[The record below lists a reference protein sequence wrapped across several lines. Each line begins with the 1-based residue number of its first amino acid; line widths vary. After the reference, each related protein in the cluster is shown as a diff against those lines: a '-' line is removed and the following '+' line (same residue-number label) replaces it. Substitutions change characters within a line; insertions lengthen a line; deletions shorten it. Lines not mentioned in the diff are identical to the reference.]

1 MVIFSYI
8 EYLKY
13 SRIIKEEYSLNEEV
27 AEYKYDNK
35 KINHIHDKT
44 FRKILDDKKEFTIFI
59 NKIFNLEEKLEE
71 KDIEKYNRKFV
82 SVDYT
87 NQESDVIYK
96 LKNKE
101 IFILVEHQTKI
112 DKKMPIRILK
122 YELEIIRSRMDEN
135 NRLEFPII
143 IPIVL
148 YTGKQRWNAKIN
160 YPSYNS
166 ELARYR
172 GLKKV
177 EYNLVD
183 INDYT
188 IEDLYKENSI
198 LTKIM
203 ILEKSNKYIEIIN
216 NVDKIVNK
224 VYDSELYTQTQKEM
238 LLNILNN
245 TMINIVGNKK
255 MKEYKI
261 KLEGG
266 ENMLA
271 LYEMIENER
280 NEIYSTGIKE
290 GKVKG
295 KIEGKIEGIKAI
307 AKKMLRMKFDKD
319 TIMKATGIKEEELE
333 KLKKYNRRYMHMENI
348 LNNSIELNNN
358 LEIEKEQKNF
368 LETTLGKT
376 INTGIDIGIRAILP
390 DYIEEQIIDLK
401 DNLIKYGLKEGIKK
415 SIDDAINI
423 GKSAIGIVSGNF
435 ENIAQMQEAIKN
447 GGIIDNVSSLLDS
460 VINKVQSNGLI
471 NSTVARTIKQGKN
484 SILNNVEK
492 NIENTFNNQ
501 IKALNYT
508 EKYIENWKDYFENKD
523 FDGMEKE
530 YKKIKTEMNYLAP
543 IEKMINEAR
552 TIENL
557 HMLIKNNGQD
567 FNLTKEQMELAEKL
581 Q

>member
-13 SRIIKEEYSLNEEV
+13 SRIIKEEYLLNEEV

-216 NVDKIVNK
+216 NVDKIVNE
-224 VYDSELYTQTQKEM
+224 VYDSKLYTQTQKEM

-295 KIEGKIEGIKAI
+295 KIEGIKAI

-333 KLKKYNRRYMHMENI
+333 KLKK
-348 LNNSIELNNN
+348 
-358 LEIEKEQKNF
+358 
-368 LETTLGKT
+368 
-376 INTGIDIGIRAILP
+376 
-390 DYIEEQIIDLK
+390 
-401 DNLIKYGLKEGIKK
+401 
-415 SIDDAINI
+415 
-423 GKSAIGIVSGNF
+423 
-435 ENIAQMQEAIKN
+435 
-447 GGIIDNVSSLLDS
+447 
-460 VINKVQSNGLI
+460 
-471 NSTVARTIKQGKN
+471 
-484 SILNNVEK
+484 
-492 NIENTFNNQ
+492 
-501 IKALNYT
+501 
-508 EKYIENWKDYFENKD
+508 
-523 FDGMEKE
+523 
-530 YKKIKTEMNYLAP
+530 
-543 IEKMINEAR
+543 
-552 TIENL
+552 
-557 HMLIKNNGQD
+557 
-567 FNLTKEQMELAEKL
+567 
-581 Q
+581 

>member
-59 NKIFNLEEKLEE
+59 NKIFNLEEKVEE

-216 NVDKIVNK
+216 NVDKIVNI
-224 VYDSELYTQTQKEM
+224 VYDSKLYTQTQKEM

-295 KIEGKIEGIKAI
+295 KIEGIKAI
-307 AKKMLRMKFDKD
+307 AKKMIRMKFDKN
-319 TIMKATGIKEEELE
+319 TIIKATGIKEEELE
-333 KLKKYNRRYMHMENI
+333 KLKK
-348 LNNSIELNNN
+348 
-358 LEIEKEQKNF
+358 
-368 LETTLGKT
+368 
-376 INTGIDIGIRAILP
+376 
-390 DYIEEQIIDLK
+390 
-401 DNLIKYGLKEGIKK
+401 
-415 SIDDAINI
+415 
-423 GKSAIGIVSGNF
+423 
-435 ENIAQMQEAIKN
+435 
-447 GGIIDNVSSLLDS
+447 
-460 VINKVQSNGLI
+460 
-471 NSTVARTIKQGKN
+471 
-484 SILNNVEK
+484 
-492 NIENTFNNQ
+492 
-501 IKALNYT
+501 
-508 EKYIENWKDYFENKD
+508 
-523 FDGMEKE
+523 
-530 YKKIKTEMNYLAP
+530 
-543 IEKMINEAR
+543 
-552 TIENL
+552 
-557 HMLIKNNGQD
+557 
-567 FNLTKEQMELAEKL
+567 
-581 Q
+581 

>member
-59 NKIFNLEEKLEE
+59 NKIFNLEERLEE

-224 VYDSELYTQTQKEM
+224 VYDSKLYTQTQKEM

-280 NEIYSTGIKE
+280 NKIYSTGIKE

-307 AKKMLRMKFDKD
+307 AKKMLRIKFDKD

-333 KLKKYNRRYMHMENI
+333 KMKK
-348 LNNSIELNNN
+348 
-358 LEIEKEQKNF
+358 
-368 LETTLGKT
+368 
-376 INTGIDIGIRAILP
+376 
-390 DYIEEQIIDLK
+390 
-401 DNLIKYGLKEGIKK
+401 
-415 SIDDAINI
+415 
-423 GKSAIGIVSGNF
+423 
-435 ENIAQMQEAIKN
+435 
-447 GGIIDNVSSLLDS
+447 
-460 VINKVQSNGLI
+460 
-471 NSTVARTIKQGKN
+471 
-484 SILNNVEK
+484 
-492 NIENTFNNQ
+492 
-501 IKALNYT
+501 
-508 EKYIENWKDYFENKD
+508 
-523 FDGMEKE
+523 
-530 YKKIKTEMNYLAP
+530 
-543 IEKMINEAR
+543 
-552 TIENL
+552 
-557 HMLIKNNGQD
+557 
-567 FNLTKEQMELAEKL
+567 
-581 Q
+581 

>member
-183 INDYT
+183 INDHT

-216 NVDKIVNK
+216 NVDKIVNI
-224 VYDSELYTQTQKEM
+224 VYDSKLYTQTQKEM

-307 AKKMLRMKFDKD
+307 AKKMLRMKFDKN

-333 KLKKYNRRYMHMENI
+333 NLKK
-348 LNNSIELNNN
+348 
-358 LEIEKEQKNF
+358 
-368 LETTLGKT
+368 
-376 INTGIDIGIRAILP
+376 
-390 DYIEEQIIDLK
+390 
-401 DNLIKYGLKEGIKK
+401 
-415 SIDDAINI
+415 
-423 GKSAIGIVSGNF
+423 
-435 ENIAQMQEAIKN
+435 
-447 GGIIDNVSSLLDS
+447 
-460 VINKVQSNGLI
+460 
-471 NSTVARTIKQGKN
+471 
-484 SILNNVEK
+484 
-492 NIENTFNNQ
+492 
-501 IKALNYT
+501 
-508 EKYIENWKDYFENKD
+508 
-523 FDGMEKE
+523 
-530 YKKIKTEMNYLAP
+530 
-543 IEKMINEAR
+543 
-552 TIENL
+552 
-557 HMLIKNNGQD
+557 
-567 FNLTKEQMELAEKL
+567 
-581 Q
+581 

>member
-172 GLKKV
+172 GIKKV

-224 VYDSELYTQTQKEM
+224 VYDSKLYTQTQKEM

-261 KLEGG
+261 KLKGG

-290 GKVKG
+290 GKVK
-295 KIEGKIEGIKAI
+295 GKIEGIKAI

-333 KLKKYNRRYMHMENI
+333 KLKK
-348 LNNSIELNNN
+348 
-358 LEIEKEQKNF
+358 
-368 LETTLGKT
+368 
-376 INTGIDIGIRAILP
+376 
-390 DYIEEQIIDLK
+390 
-401 DNLIKYGLKEGIKK
+401 
-415 SIDDAINI
+415 
-423 GKSAIGIVSGNF
+423 
-435 ENIAQMQEAIKN
+435 
-447 GGIIDNVSSLLDS
+447 
-460 VINKVQSNGLI
+460 
-471 NSTVARTIKQGKN
+471 
-484 SILNNVEK
+484 
-492 NIENTFNNQ
+492 
-501 IKALNYT
+501 
-508 EKYIENWKDYFENKD
+508 
-523 FDGMEKE
+523 
-530 YKKIKTEMNYLAP
+530 
-543 IEKMINEAR
+543 
-552 TIENL
+552 
-557 HMLIKNNGQD
+557 
-567 FNLTKEQMELAEKL
+567 
-581 Q
+581 

>member
-59 NKIFNLEEKLEE
+59 NKIFNLEEKVEE

-224 VYDSELYTQTQKEM
+224 VYDSKLYTQTQKEM

-295 KIEGKIEGIKAI
+295 KIEGIKAI

-319 TIMKATGIKEEELE
+319 TIMKATGIKEDELE
-333 KLKKYNRRYMHMENI
+333 NLKK
-348 LNNSIELNNN
+348 
-358 LEIEKEQKNF
+358 
-368 LETTLGKT
+368 
-376 INTGIDIGIRAILP
+376 
-390 DYIEEQIIDLK
+390 
-401 DNLIKYGLKEGIKK
+401 
-415 SIDDAINI
+415 
-423 GKSAIGIVSGNF
+423 
-435 ENIAQMQEAIKN
+435 
-447 GGIIDNVSSLLDS
+447 
-460 VINKVQSNGLI
+460 
-471 NSTVARTIKQGKN
+471 
-484 SILNNVEK
+484 
-492 NIENTFNNQ
+492 
-501 IKALNYT
+501 
-508 EKYIENWKDYFENKD
+508 
-523 FDGMEKE
+523 
-530 YKKIKTEMNYLAP
+530 
-543 IEKMINEAR
+543 
-552 TIENL
+552 
-557 HMLIKNNGQD
+557 
-567 FNLTKEQMELAEKL
+567 
-581 Q
+581 

>member
-82 SVDYT
+82 SVNYI

-224 VYDSELYTQTQKEM
+224 VYDSKLYTQTQKEM

-261 KLEGG
+261 KLKGG

-295 KIEGKIEGIKAI
+295 KIEGIKAI

-333 KLKKYNRRYMHMENI
+333 NLKK
-348 LNNSIELNNN
+348 
-358 LEIEKEQKNF
+358 
-368 LETTLGKT
+368 
-376 INTGIDIGIRAILP
+376 
-390 DYIEEQIIDLK
+390 
-401 DNLIKYGLKEGIKK
+401 
-415 SIDDAINI
+415 
-423 GKSAIGIVSGNF
+423 
-435 ENIAQMQEAIKN
+435 
-447 GGIIDNVSSLLDS
+447 
-460 VINKVQSNGLI
+460 
-471 NSTVARTIKQGKN
+471 
-484 SILNNVEK
+484 
-492 NIENTFNNQ
+492 
-501 IKALNYT
+501 
-508 EKYIENWKDYFENKD
+508 
-523 FDGMEKE
+523 
-530 YKKIKTEMNYLAP
+530 
-543 IEKMINEAR
+543 
-552 TIENL
+552 
-557 HMLIKNNGQD
+557 
-567 FNLTKEQMELAEKL
+567 
-581 Q
+581 

>member
-27 AEYKYDNK
+27 AGYKYDNK

-224 VYDSELYTQTQKEM
+224 VNDSKLYTQTQKEM

-261 KLEGG
+261 KLKGG

-333 KLKKYNRRYMHMENI
+333 KLKK
-348 LNNSIELNNN
+348 
-358 LEIEKEQKNF
+358 
-368 LETTLGKT
+368 
-376 INTGIDIGIRAILP
+376 
-390 DYIEEQIIDLK
+390 
-401 DNLIKYGLKEGIKK
+401 
-415 SIDDAINI
+415 
-423 GKSAIGIVSGNF
+423 
-435 ENIAQMQEAIKN
+435 
-447 GGIIDNVSSLLDS
+447 
-460 VINKVQSNGLI
+460 
-471 NSTVARTIKQGKN
+471 
-484 SILNNVEK
+484 
-492 NIENTFNNQ
+492 
-501 IKALNYT
+501 
-508 EKYIENWKDYFENKD
+508 
-523 FDGMEKE
+523 
-530 YKKIKTEMNYLAP
+530 
-543 IEKMINEAR
+543 
-552 TIENL
+552 
-557 HMLIKNNGQD
+557 
-567 FNLTKEQMELAEKL
+567 
-581 Q
+581 

>member
-224 VYDSELYTQTQKEM
+224 VYDSKLYTQTQKEM

-295 KIEGKIEGIKAI
+295 KIEGIKAI

-319 TIMKATGIKEEELE
+319 TIIKATGIKEDELE
-333 KLKKYNRRYMHMENI
+333 NLKK
-348 LNNSIELNNN
+348 
-358 LEIEKEQKNF
+358 
-368 LETTLGKT
+368 
-376 INTGIDIGIRAILP
+376 
-390 DYIEEQIIDLK
+390 
-401 DNLIKYGLKEGIKK
+401 
-415 SIDDAINI
+415 
-423 GKSAIGIVSGNF
+423 
-435 ENIAQMQEAIKN
+435 
-447 GGIIDNVSSLLDS
+447 
-460 VINKVQSNGLI
+460 
-471 NSTVARTIKQGKN
+471 
-484 SILNNVEK
+484 
-492 NIENTFNNQ
+492 
-501 IKALNYT
+501 
-508 EKYIENWKDYFENKD
+508 
-523 FDGMEKE
+523 
-530 YKKIKTEMNYLAP
+530 
-543 IEKMINEAR
+543 
-552 TIENL
+552 
-557 HMLIKNNGQD
+557 
-567 FNLTKEQMELAEKL
+567 
-581 Q
+581 

>member
-295 KIEGKIEGIKAI
+295 KIEGIKAI

-333 KLKKYNRRYMHMENI
+333 KLKK
-348 LNNSIELNNN
+348 
-358 LEIEKEQKNF
+358 
-368 LETTLGKT
+368 
-376 INTGIDIGIRAILP
+376 
-390 DYIEEQIIDLK
+390 
-401 DNLIKYGLKEGIKK
+401 
-415 SIDDAINI
+415 
-423 GKSAIGIVSGNF
+423 
-435 ENIAQMQEAIKN
+435 
-447 GGIIDNVSSLLDS
+447 
-460 VINKVQSNGLI
+460 
-471 NSTVARTIKQGKN
+471 
-484 SILNNVEK
+484 
-492 NIENTFNNQ
+492 
-501 IKALNYT
+501 
-508 EKYIENWKDYFENKD
+508 
-523 FDGMEKE
+523 
-530 YKKIKTEMNYLAP
+530 
-543 IEKMINEAR
+543 
-552 TIENL
+552 
-557 HMLIKNNGQD
+557 
-567 FNLTKEQMELAEKL
+567 
-581 Q
+581 

>member
-59 NKIFNLEEKLEE
+59 NKIFNLEERLEE

-224 VYDSELYTQTQKEM
+224 VYDSKLYTQTQKEM

-295 KIEGKIEGIKAI
+295 KIEGIKAI

-319 TIMKATGIKEEELE
+319 TIMKTTGIKEEELE
-333 KLKKYNRRYMHMENI
+333 KMKK
-348 LNNSIELNNN
+348 
-358 LEIEKEQKNF
+358 
-368 LETTLGKT
+368 
-376 INTGIDIGIRAILP
+376 
-390 DYIEEQIIDLK
+390 
-401 DNLIKYGLKEGIKK
+401 
-415 SIDDAINI
+415 
-423 GKSAIGIVSGNF
+423 
-435 ENIAQMQEAIKN
+435 
-447 GGIIDNVSSLLDS
+447 
-460 VINKVQSNGLI
+460 
-471 NSTVARTIKQGKN
+471 
-484 SILNNVEK
+484 
-492 NIENTFNNQ
+492 
-501 IKALNYT
+501 
-508 EKYIENWKDYFENKD
+508 
-523 FDGMEKE
+523 
-530 YKKIKTEMNYLAP
+530 
-543 IEKMINEAR
+543 
-552 TIENL
+552 
-557 HMLIKNNGQD
+557 
-567 FNLTKEQMELAEKL
+567 
-581 Q
+581 

>member
-59 NKIFNLEEKLEE
+59 NKIFNLEERLEE

-216 NVDKIVNK
+216 NVDKIVTK
-224 VYDSELYTQTQKEM
+224 VYDSKLYTQTQKEM

-295 KIEGKIEGIKAI
+295 KIEGIKAI
-307 AKKMLRMKFDKD
+307 AKKMIRMKFDKD

-333 KLKKYNRRYMHMENI
+333 KMKK
-348 LNNSIELNNN
+348 
-358 LEIEKEQKNF
+358 
-368 LETTLGKT
+368 
-376 INTGIDIGIRAILP
+376 
-390 DYIEEQIIDLK
+390 
-401 DNLIKYGLKEGIKK
+401 
-415 SIDDAINI
+415 
-423 GKSAIGIVSGNF
+423 
-435 ENIAQMQEAIKN
+435 
-447 GGIIDNVSSLLDS
+447 
-460 VINKVQSNGLI
+460 
-471 NSTVARTIKQGKN
+471 
-484 SILNNVEK
+484 
-492 NIENTFNNQ
+492 
-501 IKALNYT
+501 
-508 EKYIENWKDYFENKD
+508 
-523 FDGMEKE
+523 
-530 YKKIKTEMNYLAP
+530 
-543 IEKMINEAR
+543 
-552 TIENL
+552 
-557 HMLIKNNGQD
+557 
-567 FNLTKEQMELAEKL
+567 
-581 Q
+581 

>member
-122 YELEIIRSRMDEN
+122 YELEIIRSRIDEN

-216 NVDKIVNK
+216 NVDKIVNE
-224 VYDSELYTQTQKEM
+224 VYDSKLYTQTQKEM

-295 KIEGKIEGIKAI
+295 KIEGIKAI

-333 KLKKYNRRYMHMENI
+333 NLKK
-348 LNNSIELNNN
+348 
-358 LEIEKEQKNF
+358 
-368 LETTLGKT
+368 
-376 INTGIDIGIRAILP
+376 
-390 DYIEEQIIDLK
+390 
-401 DNLIKYGLKEGIKK
+401 
-415 SIDDAINI
+415 
-423 GKSAIGIVSGNF
+423 
-435 ENIAQMQEAIKN
+435 
-447 GGIIDNVSSLLDS
+447 
-460 VINKVQSNGLI
+460 
-471 NSTVARTIKQGKN
+471 
-484 SILNNVEK
+484 
-492 NIENTFNNQ
+492 
-501 IKALNYT
+501 
-508 EKYIENWKDYFENKD
+508 
-523 FDGMEKE
+523 
-530 YKKIKTEMNYLAP
+530 
-543 IEKMINEAR
+543 
-552 TIENL
+552 
-557 HMLIKNNGQD
+557 
-567 FNLTKEQMELAEKL
+567 
-581 Q
+581 

>member
-224 VYDSELYTQTQKEM
+224 VYDSKLYTQTQKEM

-290 GKVKG
+290 
-295 KIEGKIEGIKAI
+295 
-307 AKKMLRMKFDKD
+307 
-319 TIMKATGIKEEELE
+319 EELE
-333 KLKKYNRRYMHMENI
+333 KMKK
-348 LNNSIELNNN
+348 
-358 LEIEKEQKNF
+358 
-368 LETTLGKT
+368 
-376 INTGIDIGIRAILP
+376 
-390 DYIEEQIIDLK
+390 
-401 DNLIKYGLKEGIKK
+401 
-415 SIDDAINI
+415 
-423 GKSAIGIVSGNF
+423 
-435 ENIAQMQEAIKN
+435 
-447 GGIIDNVSSLLDS
+447 
-460 VINKVQSNGLI
+460 
-471 NSTVARTIKQGKN
+471 
-484 SILNNVEK
+484 
-492 NIENTFNNQ
+492 
-501 IKALNYT
+501 
-508 EKYIENWKDYFENKD
+508 
-523 FDGMEKE
+523 
-530 YKKIKTEMNYLAP
+530 
-543 IEKMINEAR
+543 
-552 TIENL
+552 
-557 HMLIKNNGQD
+557 
-567 FNLTKEQMELAEKL
+567 
-581 Q
+581 

>member
-216 NVDKIVNK
+216 NVDKIVNE
-224 VYDSELYTQTQKEM
+224 VYDSKLYTQTQKEM

-295 KIEGKIEGIKAI
+295 KIEGIKAI

-333 KLKKYNRRYMHMENI
+333 NLKK
-348 LNNSIELNNN
+348 
-358 LEIEKEQKNF
+358 
-368 LETTLGKT
+368 
-376 INTGIDIGIRAILP
+376 
-390 DYIEEQIIDLK
+390 
-401 DNLIKYGLKEGIKK
+401 
-415 SIDDAINI
+415 
-423 GKSAIGIVSGNF
+423 
-435 ENIAQMQEAIKN
+435 
-447 GGIIDNVSSLLDS
+447 
-460 VINKVQSNGLI
+460 
-471 NSTVARTIKQGKN
+471 
-484 SILNNVEK
+484 
-492 NIENTFNNQ
+492 
-501 IKALNYT
+501 
-508 EKYIENWKDYFENKD
+508 
-523 FDGMEKE
+523 
-530 YKKIKTEMNYLAP
+530 
-543 IEKMINEAR
+543 
-552 TIENL
+552 
-557 HMLIKNNGQD
+557 
-567 FNLTKEQMELAEKL
+567 
-581 Q
+581 

>member
-166 ELARYR
+166 ELARYI

-224 VYDSELYTQTQKEM
+224 VYDSKLYTQTQKEM

-295 KIEGKIEGIKAI
+295 KIEGIKAI

-333 KLKKYNRRYMHMENI
+333 KLKK
-348 LNNSIELNNN
+348 
-358 LEIEKEQKNF
+358 
-368 LETTLGKT
+368 
-376 INTGIDIGIRAILP
+376 
-390 DYIEEQIIDLK
+390 
-401 DNLIKYGLKEGIKK
+401 
-415 SIDDAINI
+415 
-423 GKSAIGIVSGNF
+423 
-435 ENIAQMQEAIKN
+435 
-447 GGIIDNVSSLLDS
+447 
-460 VINKVQSNGLI
+460 
-471 NSTVARTIKQGKN
+471 
-484 SILNNVEK
+484 
-492 NIENTFNNQ
+492 
-501 IKALNYT
+501 
-508 EKYIENWKDYFENKD
+508 
-523 FDGMEKE
+523 
-530 YKKIKTEMNYLAP
+530 
-543 IEKMINEAR
+543 
-552 TIENL
+552 
-557 HMLIKNNGQD
+557 
-567 FNLTKEQMELAEKL
+567 
-581 Q
+581 

>member
-224 VYDSELYTQTQKEM
+224 VYDSKLYTQTQKEM

-295 KIEGKIEGIKAI
+295 KIEGIKAI

-333 KLKKYNRRYMHMENI
+333 NLKK
-348 LNNSIELNNN
+348 
-358 LEIEKEQKNF
+358 
-368 LETTLGKT
+368 
-376 INTGIDIGIRAILP
+376 
-390 DYIEEQIIDLK
+390 
-401 DNLIKYGLKEGIKK
+401 
-415 SIDDAINI
+415 
-423 GKSAIGIVSGNF
+423 
-435 ENIAQMQEAIKN
+435 
-447 GGIIDNVSSLLDS
+447 
-460 VINKVQSNGLI
+460 
-471 NSTVARTIKQGKN
+471 
-484 SILNNVEK
+484 
-492 NIENTFNNQ
+492 
-501 IKALNYT
+501 
-508 EKYIENWKDYFENKD
+508 
-523 FDGMEKE
+523 
-530 YKKIKTEMNYLAP
+530 
-543 IEKMINEAR
+543 
-552 TIENL
+552 
-557 HMLIKNNGQD
+557 
-567 FNLTKEQMELAEKL
+567 
-581 Q
+581 

>member
-59 NKIFNLEEKLEE
+59 NKIFNLEERLEE

-216 NVDKIVNK
+216 NVDKIVNI
-224 VYDSELYTQTQKEM
+224 VYDSKLYTQTQKEM

-295 KIEGKIEGIKAI
+295 KIEGIKAI

-333 KLKKYNRRYMHMENI
+333 KLKK
-348 LNNSIELNNN
+348 
-358 LEIEKEQKNF
+358 
-368 LETTLGKT
+368 
-376 INTGIDIGIRAILP
+376 
-390 DYIEEQIIDLK
+390 
-401 DNLIKYGLKEGIKK
+401 
-415 SIDDAINI
+415 
-423 GKSAIGIVSGNF
+423 
-435 ENIAQMQEAIKN
+435 
-447 GGIIDNVSSLLDS
+447 
-460 VINKVQSNGLI
+460 
-471 NSTVARTIKQGKN
+471 
-484 SILNNVEK
+484 
-492 NIENTFNNQ
+492 
-501 IKALNYT
+501 
-508 EKYIENWKDYFENKD
+508 
-523 FDGMEKE
+523 
-530 YKKIKTEMNYLAP
+530 
-543 IEKMINEAR
+543 
-552 TIENL
+552 
-557 HMLIKNNGQD
+557 
-567 FNLTKEQMELAEKL
+567 
-581 Q
+581 

>member
-59 NKIFNLEEKLEE
+59 NKIFNLEERLEE

-224 VYDSELYTQTQKEM
+224 VYDSKLYTQTQKEM

-261 KLEGG
+261 KLKGG

-295 KIEGKIEGIKAI
+295 KIEGIKAI

-319 TIMKATGIKEEELE
+319 TIMKATGIKEDELE
-333 KLKKYNRRYMHMENI
+333 NLKK
-348 LNNSIELNNN
+348 
-358 LEIEKEQKNF
+358 
-368 LETTLGKT
+368 
-376 INTGIDIGIRAILP
+376 
-390 DYIEEQIIDLK
+390 
-401 DNLIKYGLKEGIKK
+401 
-415 SIDDAINI
+415 
-423 GKSAIGIVSGNF
+423 
-435 ENIAQMQEAIKN
+435 
-447 GGIIDNVSSLLDS
+447 
-460 VINKVQSNGLI
+460 
-471 NSTVARTIKQGKN
+471 
-484 SILNNVEK
+484 
-492 NIENTFNNQ
+492 
-501 IKALNYT
+501 
-508 EKYIENWKDYFENKD
+508 
-523 FDGMEKE
+523 
-530 YKKIKTEMNYLAP
+530 
-543 IEKMINEAR
+543 
-552 TIENL
+552 
-557 HMLIKNNGQD
+557 
-567 FNLTKEQMELAEKL
+567 
-581 Q
+581 

>member
-13 SRIIKEEYSLNEEV
+13 SRIIKEEYLLNEEV

-224 VYDSELYTQTQKEM
+224 VYDSKLYTQTQKEM

-333 KLKKYNRRYMHMENI
+333 KLKK
-348 LNNSIELNNN
+348 
-358 LEIEKEQKNF
+358 
-368 LETTLGKT
+368 
-376 INTGIDIGIRAILP
+376 
-390 DYIEEQIIDLK
+390 
-401 DNLIKYGLKEGIKK
+401 
-415 SIDDAINI
+415 
-423 GKSAIGIVSGNF
+423 
-435 ENIAQMQEAIKN
+435 
-447 GGIIDNVSSLLDS
+447 
-460 VINKVQSNGLI
+460 
-471 NSTVARTIKQGKN
+471 
-484 SILNNVEK
+484 
-492 NIENTFNNQ
+492 
-501 IKALNYT
+501 
-508 EKYIENWKDYFENKD
+508 
-523 FDGMEKE
+523 
-530 YKKIKTEMNYLAP
+530 
-543 IEKMINEAR
+543 
-552 TIENL
+552 
-557 HMLIKNNGQD
+557 
-567 FNLTKEQMELAEKL
+567 
-581 Q
+581 

>member
-216 NVDKIVNK
+216 NVDKIVNI
-224 VYDSELYTQTQKEM
+224 VYDSKLYTQTQKEM

-307 AKKMLRMKFDKD
+307 AKKMLRMKFDKN

-333 KLKKYNRRYMHMENI
+333 KLKK
-348 LNNSIELNNN
+348 
-358 LEIEKEQKNF
+358 
-368 LETTLGKT
+368 
-376 INTGIDIGIRAILP
+376 
-390 DYIEEQIIDLK
+390 
-401 DNLIKYGLKEGIKK
+401 
-415 SIDDAINI
+415 
-423 GKSAIGIVSGNF
+423 
-435 ENIAQMQEAIKN
+435 
-447 GGIIDNVSSLLDS
+447 
-460 VINKVQSNGLI
+460 
-471 NSTVARTIKQGKN
+471 
-484 SILNNVEK
+484 
-492 NIENTFNNQ
+492 
-501 IKALNYT
+501 
-508 EKYIENWKDYFENKD
+508 
-523 FDGMEKE
+523 
-530 YKKIKTEMNYLAP
+530 
-543 IEKMINEAR
+543 
-552 TIENL
+552 
-557 HMLIKNNGQD
+557 
-567 FNLTKEQMELAEKL
+567 
-581 Q
+581 

>member
-1 MVIFSYI
+1 MVTFSYI
-8 EYLKY
+8 DYLKY
-13 SRIIKEEYSLNEEV
+13 FKIIKEDYMVNEEMSKF
-27 AEYKYDNK
+27 KYGSNK
-35 KINHIHDKT
+35 RKHIHDKT

-224 VYDSELYTQTQKEM
+224 VNDSKLYTQTQKEM

-261 KLEGG
+261 KLKGG

-295 KIEGKIEGIKAI
+295 KIEGIKAI

-333 KLKKYNRRYMHMENI
+333 NLKK
-348 LNNSIELNNN
+348 
-358 LEIEKEQKNF
+358 
-368 LETTLGKT
+368 
-376 INTGIDIGIRAILP
+376 
-390 DYIEEQIIDLK
+390 
-401 DNLIKYGLKEGIKK
+401 
-415 SIDDAINI
+415 
-423 GKSAIGIVSGNF
+423 
-435 ENIAQMQEAIKN
+435 
-447 GGIIDNVSSLLDS
+447 
-460 VINKVQSNGLI
+460 
-471 NSTVARTIKQGKN
+471 
-484 SILNNVEK
+484 
-492 NIENTFNNQ
+492 
-501 IKALNYT
+501 
-508 EKYIENWKDYFENKD
+508 
-523 FDGMEKE
+523 
-530 YKKIKTEMNYLAP
+530 
-543 IEKMINEAR
+543 
-552 TIENL
+552 
-557 HMLIKNNGQD
+557 
-567 FNLTKEQMELAEKL
+567 
-581 Q
+581 

>member
-13 SRIIKEEYSLNEEV
+13 SKIIKEEYSLNEEV

-224 VYDSELYTQTQKEM
+224 VYDSKLYTQTQKEM

-295 KIEGKIEGIKAI
+295 KIEGIKAI

-333 KLKKYNRRYMHMENI
+333 KMKK
-348 LNNSIELNNN
+348 
-358 LEIEKEQKNF
+358 
-368 LETTLGKT
+368 
-376 INTGIDIGIRAILP
+376 
-390 DYIEEQIIDLK
+390 
-401 DNLIKYGLKEGIKK
+401 
-415 SIDDAINI
+415 
-423 GKSAIGIVSGNF
+423 
-435 ENIAQMQEAIKN
+435 
-447 GGIIDNVSSLLDS
+447 
-460 VINKVQSNGLI
+460 
-471 NSTVARTIKQGKN
+471 
-484 SILNNVEK
+484 
-492 NIENTFNNQ
+492 
-501 IKALNYT
+501 
-508 EKYIENWKDYFENKD
+508 
-523 FDGMEKE
+523 
-530 YKKIKTEMNYLAP
+530 
-543 IEKMINEAR
+543 
-552 TIENL
+552 
-557 HMLIKNNGQD
+557 
-567 FNLTKEQMELAEKL
+567 
-581 Q
+581 

>member
-59 NKIFNLEEKLEE
+59 NKIFNLEERLEE

-224 VYDSELYTQTQKEM
+224 VYDSKLYTQTQKEM

-295 KIEGKIEGIKAI
+295 KIEGIKAI
-307 AKKMLRMKFDKD
+307 AKKMIRMKFDKN
-319 TIMKATGIKEEELE
+319 TIIKATGIKEEELE
-333 KLKKYNRRYMHMENI
+333 KLKK
-348 LNNSIELNNN
+348 
-358 LEIEKEQKNF
+358 
-368 LETTLGKT
+368 
-376 INTGIDIGIRAILP
+376 
-390 DYIEEQIIDLK
+390 
-401 DNLIKYGLKEGIKK
+401 
-415 SIDDAINI
+415 
-423 GKSAIGIVSGNF
+423 
-435 ENIAQMQEAIKN
+435 
-447 GGIIDNVSSLLDS
+447 
-460 VINKVQSNGLI
+460 
-471 NSTVARTIKQGKN
+471 
-484 SILNNVEK
+484 
-492 NIENTFNNQ
+492 
-501 IKALNYT
+501 
-508 EKYIENWKDYFENKD
+508 
-523 FDGMEKE
+523 
-530 YKKIKTEMNYLAP
+530 
-543 IEKMINEAR
+543 
-552 TIENL
+552 
-557 HMLIKNNGQD
+557 
-567 FNLTKEQMELAEKL
+567 
-581 Q
+581 

>member
-224 VYDSELYTQTQKEM
+224 VYDSKLYTQTQKEM

-295 KIEGKIEGIKAI
+295 KIEGIKAI

-333 KLKKYNRRYMHMENI
+333 KLKK
-348 LNNSIELNNN
+348 
-358 LEIEKEQKNF
+358 
-368 LETTLGKT
+368 
-376 INTGIDIGIRAILP
+376 
-390 DYIEEQIIDLK
+390 
-401 DNLIKYGLKEGIKK
+401 
-415 SIDDAINI
+415 
-423 GKSAIGIVSGNF
+423 
-435 ENIAQMQEAIKN
+435 
-447 GGIIDNVSSLLDS
+447 
-460 VINKVQSNGLI
+460 
-471 NSTVARTIKQGKN
+471 
-484 SILNNVEK
+484 
-492 NIENTFNNQ
+492 
-501 IKALNYT
+501 
-508 EKYIENWKDYFENKD
+508 
-523 FDGMEKE
+523 
-530 YKKIKTEMNYLAP
+530 
-543 IEKMINEAR
+543 
-552 TIENL
+552 
-557 HMLIKNNGQD
+557 
-567 FNLTKEQMELAEKL
+567 
-581 Q
+581 

>member
-35 KINHIHDKT
+35 KINNIHDKT

-224 VYDSELYTQTQKEM
+224 VYDSKLYTQTQKEM

-261 KLEGG
+261 KLKGG

-290 GKVKG
+290 GKVK
-295 KIEGKIEGIKAI
+295 GKIEGIKAI

-333 KLKKYNRRYMHMENI
+333 KLKK
-348 LNNSIELNNN
+348 
-358 LEIEKEQKNF
+358 
-368 LETTLGKT
+368 
-376 INTGIDIGIRAILP
+376 
-390 DYIEEQIIDLK
+390 
-401 DNLIKYGLKEGIKK
+401 
-415 SIDDAINI
+415 
-423 GKSAIGIVSGNF
+423 
-435 ENIAQMQEAIKN
+435 
-447 GGIIDNVSSLLDS
+447 
-460 VINKVQSNGLI
+460 
-471 NSTVARTIKQGKN
+471 
-484 SILNNVEK
+484 
-492 NIENTFNNQ
+492 
-501 IKALNYT
+501 
-508 EKYIENWKDYFENKD
+508 
-523 FDGMEKE
+523 
-530 YKKIKTEMNYLAP
+530 
-543 IEKMINEAR
+543 
-552 TIENL
+552 
-557 HMLIKNNGQD
+557 
-567 FNLTKEQMELAEKL
+567 
-581 Q
+581 

>member
-224 VYDSELYTQTQKEM
+224 VYDSKLYTQTQKEM

-261 KLEGG
+261 KLKGG

-295 KIEGKIEGIKAI
+295 KIEGKIESIKAI

-319 TIMKATGIKEEELE
+319 TIMKATGIKEDELE
-333 KLKKYNRRYMHMENI
+333 NLKK
-348 LNNSIELNNN
+348 
-358 LEIEKEQKNF
+358 
-368 LETTLGKT
+368 
-376 INTGIDIGIRAILP
+376 
-390 DYIEEQIIDLK
+390 
-401 DNLIKYGLKEGIKK
+401 
-415 SIDDAINI
+415 
-423 GKSAIGIVSGNF
+423 
-435 ENIAQMQEAIKN
+435 
-447 GGIIDNVSSLLDS
+447 
-460 VINKVQSNGLI
+460 
-471 NSTVARTIKQGKN
+471 
-484 SILNNVEK
+484 
-492 NIENTFNNQ
+492 
-501 IKALNYT
+501 
-508 EKYIENWKDYFENKD
+508 
-523 FDGMEKE
+523 
-530 YKKIKTEMNYLAP
+530 
-543 IEKMINEAR
+543 
-552 TIENL
+552 
-557 HMLIKNNGQD
+557 
-567 FNLTKEQMELAEKL
+567 
-581 Q
+581 

>member
-166 ELARYR
+166 ELARYI

-224 VYDSELYTQTQKEM
+224 VYDSKLYTQTQKEM

-295 KIEGKIEGIKAI
+295 KIEGIKAI

-333 KLKKYNRRYMHMENI
+333 NLKK
-348 LNNSIELNNN
+348 
-358 LEIEKEQKNF
+358 
-368 LETTLGKT
+368 
-376 INTGIDIGIRAILP
+376 
-390 DYIEEQIIDLK
+390 
-401 DNLIKYGLKEGIKK
+401 
-415 SIDDAINI
+415 
-423 GKSAIGIVSGNF
+423 
-435 ENIAQMQEAIKN
+435 
-447 GGIIDNVSSLLDS
+447 
-460 VINKVQSNGLI
+460 
-471 NSTVARTIKQGKN
+471 
-484 SILNNVEK
+484 
-492 NIENTFNNQ
+492 
-501 IKALNYT
+501 
-508 EKYIENWKDYFENKD
+508 
-523 FDGMEKE
+523 
-530 YKKIKTEMNYLAP
+530 
-543 IEKMINEAR
+543 
-552 TIENL
+552 
-557 HMLIKNNGQD
+557 
-567 FNLTKEQMELAEKL
+567 
-581 Q
+581 

>member
-71 KDIEKYNRKFV
+71 KEIEKYNRKFV
-82 SVDYT
+82 SIDYT

-224 VYDSELYTQTQKEM
+224 VYDSKLYTQTQKEM

-261 KLEGG
+261 KLKGG

-295 KIEGKIEGIKAI
+295 KIEGIKAI

-333 KLKKYNRRYMHMENI
+333 NLKK
-348 LNNSIELNNN
+348 
-358 LEIEKEQKNF
+358 
-368 LETTLGKT
+368 
-376 INTGIDIGIRAILP
+376 
-390 DYIEEQIIDLK
+390 
-401 DNLIKYGLKEGIKK
+401 
-415 SIDDAINI
+415 
-423 GKSAIGIVSGNF
+423 
-435 ENIAQMQEAIKN
+435 
-447 GGIIDNVSSLLDS
+447 
-460 VINKVQSNGLI
+460 
-471 NSTVARTIKQGKN
+471 
-484 SILNNVEK
+484 
-492 NIENTFNNQ
+492 
-501 IKALNYT
+501 
-508 EKYIENWKDYFENKD
+508 
-523 FDGMEKE
+523 
-530 YKKIKTEMNYLAP
+530 
-543 IEKMINEAR
+543 
-552 TIENL
+552 
-557 HMLIKNNGQD
+557 
-567 FNLTKEQMELAEKL
+567 
-581 Q
+581 

>member
-177 EYNLVD
+177 EYNLID
-183 INDYT
+183 IKDYT

-224 VYDSELYTQTQKEM
+224 VYDSKLYTQTQKEM

-295 KIEGKIEGIKAI
+295 KIEGIKAI
-307 AKKMLRMKFDKD
+307 AKKMLRMKFDKN
-319 TIMKATGIKEEELE
+319 TIMKATGIKEDELE
-333 KLKKYNRRYMHMENI
+333 NLKK
-348 LNNSIELNNN
+348 
-358 LEIEKEQKNF
+358 
-368 LETTLGKT
+368 
-376 INTGIDIGIRAILP
+376 
-390 DYIEEQIIDLK
+390 
-401 DNLIKYGLKEGIKK
+401 
-415 SIDDAINI
+415 
-423 GKSAIGIVSGNF
+423 
-435 ENIAQMQEAIKN
+435 
-447 GGIIDNVSSLLDS
+447 
-460 VINKVQSNGLI
+460 
-471 NSTVARTIKQGKN
+471 
-484 SILNNVEK
+484 
-492 NIENTFNNQ
+492 
-501 IKALNYT
+501 
-508 EKYIENWKDYFENKD
+508 
-523 FDGMEKE
+523 
-530 YKKIKTEMNYLAP
+530 
-543 IEKMINEAR
+543 
-552 TIENL
+552 
-557 HMLIKNNGQD
+557 
-567 FNLTKEQMELAEKL
+567 
-581 Q
+581 

>member
-255 MKEYKI
+255 LKEYKI

-333 KLKKYNRRYMHMENI
+333 MLKK
-348 LNNSIELNNN
+348 
-358 LEIEKEQKNF
+358 
-368 LETTLGKT
+368 
-376 INTGIDIGIRAILP
+376 
-390 DYIEEQIIDLK
+390 
-401 DNLIKYGLKEGIKK
+401 
-415 SIDDAINI
+415 
-423 GKSAIGIVSGNF
+423 
-435 ENIAQMQEAIKN
+435 
-447 GGIIDNVSSLLDS
+447 
-460 VINKVQSNGLI
+460 
-471 NSTVARTIKQGKN
+471 
-484 SILNNVEK
+484 
-492 NIENTFNNQ
+492 
-501 IKALNYT
+501 
-508 EKYIENWKDYFENKD
+508 
-523 FDGMEKE
+523 
-530 YKKIKTEMNYLAP
+530 
-543 IEKMINEAR
+543 
-552 TIENL
+552 
-557 HMLIKNNGQD
+557 
-567 FNLTKEQMELAEKL
+567 
-581 Q
+581 

>member
-122 YELEIIRSRMDEN
+122 YELEIIRSRIDEN

-203 ILEKSNKYIEIIN
+203 ILEKSNKYLEIIN
-216 NVDKIVNK
+216 NVDKIVNE
-224 VYDSELYTQTQKEM
+224 VYDSKLYTQTQKEM

-295 KIEGKIEGIKAI
+295 KIEGIKAI

-333 KLKKYNRRYMHMENI
+333 NLKK
-348 LNNSIELNNN
+348 
-358 LEIEKEQKNF
+358 
-368 LETTLGKT
+368 
-376 INTGIDIGIRAILP
+376 
-390 DYIEEQIIDLK
+390 
-401 DNLIKYGLKEGIKK
+401 
-415 SIDDAINI
+415 
-423 GKSAIGIVSGNF
+423 
-435 ENIAQMQEAIKN
+435 
-447 GGIIDNVSSLLDS
+447 
-460 VINKVQSNGLI
+460 
-471 NSTVARTIKQGKN
+471 
-484 SILNNVEK
+484 
-492 NIENTFNNQ
+492 
-501 IKALNYT
+501 
-508 EKYIENWKDYFENKD
+508 
-523 FDGMEKE
+523 
-530 YKKIKTEMNYLAP
+530 
-543 IEKMINEAR
+543 
-552 TIENL
+552 
-557 HMLIKNNGQD
+557 
-567 FNLTKEQMELAEKL
+567 
-581 Q
+581 

>member
-13 SRIIKEEYSLNEEV
+13 SRIIKEEYSLNEGV
-27 AEYKYDNK
+27 AKYKYDNK

-143 IPIVL
+143 IPILL

-216 NVDKIVNK
+216 NVDKIVNI
-224 VYDSELYTQTQKEM
+224 VYDSKLYTQTQKEM

-295 KIEGKIEGIKAI
+295 KIEGIKAI

-333 KLKKYNRRYMHMENI
+333 NLKK
-348 LNNSIELNNN
+348 
-358 LEIEKEQKNF
+358 
-368 LETTLGKT
+368 
-376 INTGIDIGIRAILP
+376 
-390 DYIEEQIIDLK
+390 
-401 DNLIKYGLKEGIKK
+401 
-415 SIDDAINI
+415 
-423 GKSAIGIVSGNF
+423 
-435 ENIAQMQEAIKN
+435 
-447 GGIIDNVSSLLDS
+447 
-460 VINKVQSNGLI
+460 
-471 NSTVARTIKQGKN
+471 
-484 SILNNVEK
+484 
-492 NIENTFNNQ
+492 
-501 IKALNYT
+501 
-508 EKYIENWKDYFENKD
+508 
-523 FDGMEKE
+523 
-530 YKKIKTEMNYLAP
+530 
-543 IEKMINEAR
+543 
-552 TIENL
+552 
-557 HMLIKNNGQD
+557 
-567 FNLTKEQMELAEKL
+567 
-581 Q
+581 

>member
-59 NKIFNLEEKLEE
+59 NKIFNLEERLEE
-71 KDIEKYNRKFV
+71 KDIEKYNRKIV

-224 VYDSELYTQTQKEM
+224 VYDSKLYTQTQKEM

-295 KIEGKIEGIKAI
+295 KIEGIKAI

-333 KLKKYNRRYMHMENI
+333 K
-348 LNNSIELNNN
+348 
-358 LEIEKEQKNF
+358 
-368 LETTLGKT
+368 
-376 INTGIDIGIRAILP
+376 
-390 DYIEEQIIDLK
+390 
-401 DNLIKYGLKEGIKK
+401 IKK
-415 SIDDAINI
+415 
-423 GKSAIGIVSGNF
+423 
-435 ENIAQMQEAIKN
+435 
-447 GGIIDNVSSLLDS
+447 
-460 VINKVQSNGLI
+460 
-471 NSTVARTIKQGKN
+471 
-484 SILNNVEK
+484 
-492 NIENTFNNQ
+492 
-501 IKALNYT
+501 
-508 EKYIENWKDYFENKD
+508 
-523 FDGMEKE
+523 
-530 YKKIKTEMNYLAP
+530 
-543 IEKMINEAR
+543 
-552 TIENL
+552 
-557 HMLIKNNGQD
+557 
-567 FNLTKEQMELAEKL
+567 
-581 Q
+581 

>member
-59 NKIFNLEEKLEE
+59 NKIFNLEERLEE

-224 VYDSELYTQTQKEM
+224 VYDSKLYTQTQKEM

-295 KIEGKIEGIKAI
+295 KIEGIKAI

-333 KLKKYNRRYMHMENI
+333 K
-348 LNNSIELNNN
+348 
-358 LEIEKEQKNF
+358 
-368 LETTLGKT
+368 
-376 INTGIDIGIRAILP
+376 
-390 DYIEEQIIDLK
+390 
-401 DNLIKYGLKEGIKK
+401 IKK
-415 SIDDAINI
+415 
-423 GKSAIGIVSGNF
+423 
-435 ENIAQMQEAIKN
+435 
-447 GGIIDNVSSLLDS
+447 
-460 VINKVQSNGLI
+460 
-471 NSTVARTIKQGKN
+471 
-484 SILNNVEK
+484 
-492 NIENTFNNQ
+492 
-501 IKALNYT
+501 
-508 EKYIENWKDYFENKD
+508 
-523 FDGMEKE
+523 
-530 YKKIKTEMNYLAP
+530 
-543 IEKMINEAR
+543 
-552 TIENL
+552 
-557 HMLIKNNGQD
+557 
-567 FNLTKEQMELAEKL
+567 
-581 Q
+581 